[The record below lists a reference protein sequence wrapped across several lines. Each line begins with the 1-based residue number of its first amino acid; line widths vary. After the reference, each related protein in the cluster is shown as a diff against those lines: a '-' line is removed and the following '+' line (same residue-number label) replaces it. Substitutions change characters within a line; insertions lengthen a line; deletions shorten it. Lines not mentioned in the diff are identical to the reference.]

1 MWWHF
6 NTVLHLILHL
16 CFSHVMIQR
25 ILPASTLSF
34 VVSICFCSHVGF
46 YSAVEWNV
54 KFVVILFICSS
65 VSTAVLCSHFLAFYW
80 CSNLLFTFLK
90 CKNFFFPWYSKTF
103 INSQGLYH
111 SRKIE
116 MCLKTSWLKPS
127 YSLRLGCGDI
137 IGSQITGKEP
147 LWLSAVVEAQALSEV
162 SSDING

>member
-1 MWWHF
+1 M
-6 NTVLHLILHL
+6 
-16 CFSHVMIQR
+16 
-25 ILPASTLSF
+25 LPSSPLF
-34 VVSICFCSHVGF
+34 YVVSIYFCSHVGF

-54 KFVVILFICSS
+54 KVVVILFICPS
-65 VSTAVLCSHFLAFYW
+65 VSTAVLCSHFSAFYW
-80 CSNLLFTFLK
+80 CSNLFLLSLSVKTFFSWYLK
-90 CKNFFFPWYSKTF
+90 PF

-127 YSLRLGCGDI
+127 FSLRLGCGGI

-162 SSDING
+162 YFHSDIKLKLIVAGNCSN